1 MAHQRWAGLV
11 GWLLIRLPDARQ
23 PLWALVAEDTDEKG
37 KERTLALLTNVP
49 IHSMEDAQEVYSDWR
64 MRGRIEQGYRFDQE
78 QGLDVEDMRV
88 RTIERMR
95 RLFVLVLL
103 AAQFVFYLME
113 SWPPA
118 AVLWLRKL
126 GGKLGLSADRNG
138 PYIVLRGLSAVWQAV
153 AALTWLLVCP
163 FPQAEFQRC
172 G

>member
-1 MAHQRWAGLV
+1 
-11 GWLLIRLPDARQ
+11 
-23 PLWALVAEDTDEKG
+23 
-37 KERTLALLTNVP
+37 
-49 IHSMEDAQEVYSDWR
+49 
-64 MRGRIEQGYRFDQE
+64 
-78 QGLDVEDMRV
+78 MRV

-113 SWPPA
+113 SWPPL

-126 GGKLGLSADRNG
+126 GGKLGLSADRDG

-153 AALTWLLVCP
+153 AALTWLLVSP
-163 FPQAEFQRC
+163 FPHEAFPRS